1 MGTFRLSNSKEHEA
15 GDECLTCALVAAR
28 DRGAAPDW
36 DAIYRTAH
44 WDIVHALNSHLLG
57 WICIVTRKHHHAIAD
72 VEARAMAEV
81 GTLIHDVS
89 TALAEIVGCERT
101 YVMQFGEAPGHAH
114 VHFHVVPRPHD
125 IPESHKGANAFGYL
139 GASESERVPEAEMN
153 AFALKLRAAL
163 AE

>member
-1 MGTFRLSNSKEHEA
+1 MSNSKEHEA

-81 GTLIHDVS
+81 Q
-89 TALAEIVGCERT
+89 AEARE
-101 YVMQFGEAPGHAH
+101 EAVRAM
-114 VHFHVVPRPHD
+114 
-125 IPESHKGANAFGYL
+125 
-139 GASESERVPEAEMN
+139 EAADAKAARQRRRRHE
-153 AFALKLRAAL
+153 ATELELK
-163 AE
+163 